1 MVKWCQK
8 LFFKYRIDGKNI
20 IYKKKQ
26 RLAKRVE
33 PFPIKNGVMYKMGQ
47 NNKLKQCMLSTK
59 AKVVIKELQ
68 EGTTTKHFATKITQ
82 KNFFNV
88 GY

>member
-1 MVKWCQK
+1 
-8 LFFKYRIDGKNI
+8 
-20 IYKKKQ
+20 
-26 RLAKRVE
+26 
-33 PFPIKNGVMYKMGQ
+33 MYKMGQ